1 MLVHIITYSNYYSF
15 LHHYYI
21 LLRNHYFVLLHIISK
36 PLLLI
41 GAGSKIGNIT
51 AIIESLLRIIDWATQ
66 GYCAKQGDRETGHKA
81 YANSKQ
87 P

>member
-1 MLVHIITYSNYYSF
+1 MAYKWYYIIVFNYYGS
-15 LHHYYI
+15 I
-21 LLRNHYFVLLHIISK
+21 SIVIMESLLR
-36 PLLLI
+36 I